1 MRITWPFSSRCAW
14 MAGSQ
19 ARNWVVVRS
28 RPRLGGIGSAGS
40 MKAIEPSGGR
50 GRSNKSKRLYGGG
63 GSGECR
69 RWTRGSTG
77 MSATSHAPN
86 EGSAEIRHVTPAFAS
101 SSCASSTAFVRK
113 PTGNC
118 RPTVLEFRPRITS
131 RSRSVS
137 PMDLDRHTDT
147 RKKMSLGV
155 LAFFAF
161 DLEPPRCRKFHA
173 AFPEGLF
180 RVIHV
185 VLGRRDREDLRT
197 RLHPRGRAD
206 GCTER
211 RAHAFRDAVRPG
223 PGRDLVLAEH
233 VVRIEAKLEVIRVPG
248 LLRDVPVRR
257 DPRGLEGDVTNLA
270 GLRGDEMDLH
280 RELRPWIADVEL
292 ADSDLRDAAHV
303 LLAGVRL
310 TADLAIHASGFASHG
325 PRGARRS
332 ERYLILGG
340 GGRFRCGPK
349 RDPGGLAPSRP
360 SSENHQEAQD
370 GHGRSADQGGEGPTG
385 LACQNEI
392 SRKLLK
398 LPGNVRRRA
407 NEAPQECQGPGDRE
421 GDARRLGGSD
431 LHHPTRLPDGPPGR
445 NVRFGFQETY

>member
-1 MRITWPFSSRCAW
+1 MRITWPFFSRYAW
-14 MAGSQ
+14 MAGSHP
-19 ARNWVVVRS
+19 RNWVVGRS
-28 RPRLGGIGSAGS
+28 PTRLGSSGSAAS
-40 MKAIEPSGGR
+40 MKAIEPSGGP
-50 GRSNKSKRLYGGG
+50 GRSKRKTRWYRRCGIGA
-63 GSGECR
+63 CP
-69 RWTRGSTG
+69 RWTMRSTG

-86 EGSAEIRHVTPAFAS
+86 DGSAETRHVTPAFAS

-147 RKKMSLGV
+147 RKKMSLAV

-161 DLEPPRCRKFHA
+161 DLEPPRRRKFHA
-173 AFPEGLF
+173 TFPEGLF

-185 VLGRRDREDLRT
+185 VLGRRDREDLRA

-206 GCTER
+206 GCSER
-211 RAHAFRDAVRPG
+211 GAHAFRNAVRPG

-233 VVRIEAKLEVIRVPG
+233 VVRIEAELEVVRVPG

-257 DPRGLEGDVTNLA
+257 DPRGLEGDVPDLA
-270 GLRGDEMDLH
+270 RLRGDEMDLH

-310 TADLAIHASGFASHG
+310 TADLTIHASGFASHG

-340 GGRFRCGPK
+340 GGRFRCGRK

-370 GHGRSADQGGEGPTG
+370 GHGRSADQGGEGPSVVAG
-385 LACQNEI
+385 QHEV
-392 SRKLLK
+392 S
-398 LPGNVRRRA
+398 GNL
-407 NEAPQECQGPGDRE
+407 
-421 GDARRLGGSD
+421 RRLG
-431 LHHPTRLPDGPPGR
+431 
-445 NVRFGFQETY
+445 